1 MIEQLRRDIEGR
13 LDQLLAEADKLRGA
27 LKALGGRNAASASAD
42 RSTGVRQRPRA
53 AAARG
58 TRSPTRS
65 SRAAPAT
72 SSATPAA
79 SAAPAEAQATRPR
92 TRTAPSARSA
102 SGATKSAV
110 LQALAGGSAMTAGE
124 VANVTGLGR
133 ASVSTTLS
141 KLSKSGEV
149 TKAAR
154 GYRLSGQT
162 EQ

>member
-27 LKALGGRNAASASAD
+27 LMALGGSNAASASAD
-42 RSTGVRQRPRA
+42 RSTRIRPRPRA
-53 AAARG
+53 ATARG

-79 SAAPAEAQATRPR
+79 SAAPAQAQATRPR
-92 TRTAPSARSA
+92 TRTAPAARSA